1 MSGLWKGKTQW
12 ASNSEAHR
20 NNQFK
25 GCMQDFMTC
34 LWHIK
39 LKELWASLNVNA
51 NVFIL
56 KRGFLKRTK
65 WRRVKRLISKV
76 ERGSDLG
83 GRPLRALNIL
93 FITNTKRADI
103 LPATFSSFIKQSS
116 YTFII
121 VQILSFIGNS
131 DWPVTSKGI
140 QGDLVQVRTVPTL
153 LAAAS

>member
-1 MSGLWKGKTQW
+1 
-12 ASNSEAHR
+12 
-20 NNQFK
+20 
-25 GCMQDFMTC
+25 MTC
-34 LWHIK
+34 TRQIK
-39 LKELWASLNVNA
+39 LEKKKRVQPSLNVNV

-56 KRGFLKRTK
+56 ERGLLRGCSGVALKG
-65 WRRVKRLISKV
+65 LISKV

-83 GRPLRALNIL
+83 GQLLCALDIL

-103 LPATFSSFIKQSS
+103 LPTTFSSFIKQSS

-140 QGDLVQVRTVPTL
+140 RGDLVQVRTVPTL